1 VTRPDQLLDLC
12 ASLLSLAARRA
23 PGARALPYLQPAAAA
38 LDLAVR
44 RGASGERVEDM
55 RRWIATLG
63 AGARWEVAA

>member
-1 VTRPDQLLDLC
+1 MTRSDQLLDLVATLC
-12 ASLLSLAARRA
+12 HLATRR
-23 PGARALPYLQPAAAA
+23 PDGARALPYLQPAAAA

-63 AGARWEVAA
+63 AGARWEAAA

>member
-1 VTRPDQLLDLC
+1 MTRPDQLLDLC

-23 PGARALPYLQPAAAA
+23 PGARALPYLQPASVA

-44 RGASGERVEDM
+44 RGASGERVDDLGH
-55 RRWIATLG
+55 WLATLG